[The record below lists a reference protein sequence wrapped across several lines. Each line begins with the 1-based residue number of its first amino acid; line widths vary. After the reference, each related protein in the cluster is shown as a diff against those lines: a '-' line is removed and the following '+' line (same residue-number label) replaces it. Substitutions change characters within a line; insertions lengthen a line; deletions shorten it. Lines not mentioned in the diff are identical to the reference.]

1 MSGWKK
7 GEWKR
12 IDNTHDNKEIME
24 RFMQENGLVFGIP
37 EEVRDETPE
46 GGMVVHEWD
55 GGMIN
60 GTE

>member
-1 MSGWKK
+1 M
-7 GEWKR
+7 
-12 IDNTHDNKEIME
+12 DNTHDNKEIME

-37 EEVRDETPE
+37 EEFRDETPE

-55 GGMIN
+55 GGTIN